1 MYVATASPRPKRS
14 AFDSSRGG
22 MCPVFPP
29 PLGSATARDQQC
41 CCSSRQLYSRGEC
54 IVDLVQNVTLNW
66 GGGGGGGGDFLW
78 V

>member
-29 PLGSATARDQQC
+29 PWIRHCGYCFCFLAVCFSMATTQR
-41 CCSSRQLYSRGEC
+41 RLLFE
-54 IVDLVQNVTLNW
+54 
-66 GGGGGGGGDFLW
+66 GGIYFVGKPADSNDAE
-78 V
+78 